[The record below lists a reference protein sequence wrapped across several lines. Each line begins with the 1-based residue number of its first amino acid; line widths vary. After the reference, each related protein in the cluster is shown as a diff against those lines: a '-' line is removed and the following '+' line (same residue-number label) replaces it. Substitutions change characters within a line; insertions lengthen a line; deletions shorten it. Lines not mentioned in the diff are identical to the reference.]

1 MTGNQSRF
9 QKMMNQGHSAAWEQ
23 SWDKAAGFY
32 RLALEEFPDHP
43 MALNSLGLAL
53 FEIEEYAEALRLYLK
68 ATKVTPKDPIPLEK
82 IARIYERQGKQ
93 SQAIVN
99 FMQAAEMHLKTHDV
113 EKAMQNWNQ
122 ILKLQPENQAA
133 HTKLAMVNERLGRR
147 VEAVQEYM
155 AIASLTSKPGRKRQS
170 AAGH

>member
-1 MTGNQSRF
+1 MPGDQLRF

-53 FEIEEYAEALRLYLK
+53 FETQENDEALRRYQQAAK
-68 ATKVTPKDPIPLEK
+68 IMPNDPVPLEK
-82 IARIYERQGKQ
+82 IARIYERQGKPSQ
-93 SQAIVN
+93 SVTN
-99 FMQAAEMHLKTHDV
+99 FMQAAEMHLKAHDV
-113 EKAMQNWNQ
+113 EKAIENWNQ
-122 ILKLQPENQAA
+122 ILKLQPENQTA

-147 VEAVQEYM
+147 VEAV
-155 AIASLTSKPGRKRQS
+155 
-170 AAGH
+170 